1 MITSKKNGIT
11 FRYKYIDKLDS
22 LARTQSP
29 TSDYVGIF
37 GTLNCA
43 LHEFESGNT
52 KPEGVSDDGL
62 FGTKNFEFKVRKK
75 EN

>member
-1 MITSKKNGIT
+1 
-11 FRYKYIDKLDS
+11 LDS
-22 LARTQSP
+22 LAITQSP
-29 TSDYVGIF
+29 TSDYVGIC
-37 GTLNCA
+37 GTLICA

-62 FGTKNFEFKVRKK
+62 FGTKSFEFKVRKK